1 MDTNRMDTMIQN
13 EGLEELSDA
22 QAREVEGGY
31 MIIIIRYLI
40 VF

>member
-13 EGLEELSDA
+13 AGLEELSDA
-22 QAREVEGGY
+22 QSLEVEGGY